1 MSLELKAPSRLK
13 PLGEHA
19 TSSCDQK
26 VHAWLEFCEQE
37 GWVRSVS
44 TKQKCK
50 RNQGEKKDKQ
60 MPVEE
65 LVGRGSGKR
74 LTHFGEVF
82 VVWGIWRV
90 FFPSIG
96 KLLECQTQAVS
107 LQNGQVILEGQGSEN
122 ELCFQV
128 SRDWTGPQCASVNKR
143 ADTGRAPASCRSHLS
158 SAGCMF

>member
-19 TSSCDQK
+19 TSSCVQK

-90 FFPSIG
+90 FFFHLS
-96 KLLECQTQAVS
+96 
-107 LQNGQVILEGQGSEN
+107 GSFWN
-122 ELCFQV
+122 VRHRQWAF
-128 SRDWTGPQCASVNKR
+128 RMDRWFWR
-143 ADTGRAPASCRSHLS
+143 GRALRMNSASKLAGTEQDLS
-158 SAGCMF
+158 VCQQASRHRQSPCLMP